1 MCLSCSGDLLSW
13 LPSSLSLLGPSLNQQ
28 GLLCLLGEPST
39 FPLNRIRAPFL
50 GVWPGGAI
58 GRYFRRR
65 QKPTWRDVVL
75 DSQLLVA
82 TLSGGLSWV
91 IYLPHQK
98 FFCIFFFCFLVGIF
112 PPFYLLIF
120 EKLSFVFIMFWLR
133 GIRGINL
140 KGKSLLGRKWEP
152 GRTVVYCLYPLWV
165 FLCLCLSQALS
176 KRRRKGLLR
185 ATPAMPGMTTREES
199 IDHFPKS
206 ARKEAPPQSVFR
218 TSRTER

>member
-1 MCLSCSGDLLSW
+1 M
-13 LPSSLSLLGPSLNQQ
+13 
-28 GLLCLLGEPST
+28 
-39 FPLNRIRAPFL
+39 
-50 GVWPGGAI
+50 
-58 GRYFRRR
+58 
-65 QKPTWRDVVL
+65 
-75 DSQLLVA
+75 
-82 TLSGGLSWV
+82 
-91 IYLPHQK
+91 
-98 FFCIFFFCFLVGIF
+98 GIF

-206 ARKEAPPQSVFR
+206 ARKEAPPHQYFEPVGQKDKCIFSFTQRSWTLKKNHKWCFKWIINAEHFIVVQ
-218 TSRTER
+218 

>member
-65 QKPTWRDVVL
+65 KKPTWRDVVL

-91 IYLPHQK
+91 ISPTK
-98 FFCIFFFCFLVGIF
+98 SFFFLFLVGIF
-112 PPFYLLIF
+112 SPFYLLFF

-152 GRTVVYCLYPLWV
+152 GRTVV
-165 FLCLCLSQALS
+165 
-176 KRRRKGLLR
+176 
-185 ATPAMPGMTTREES
+185 
-199 IDHFPKS
+199 
-206 ARKEAPPQSVFR
+206 
-218 TSRTER
+218 